1 MDKRENYNSK
11 IAFPEEMPEREFYD
25 EKKKK
30 NGLPRKMDSEAD
42 PI

>member
-25 EKKKK
+25 EKMVCR
-30 NGLPRKMDSEAD
+30 GR
-42 PI
+42 

>member
-11 IAFPEEMPEREFYD
+11 IAFPEKMPEREFYD
-25 EKKKK
+25 EK
-30 NGLPRKMDSEAD
+30 NGLPRKIDSEAD

>member
-25 EKKKK
+25 EKKK